1 MSKDLPSAMADTVTE
16 LPVCRR
22 PEKPIVS
29 AIQRIYLNDYQ
40 IQYEHD
46 AGNYLEPKFLSFSS
60 FLKTF
65 FDSKIFDFLTKQAM
79 AKNRDVKLASSST
92 SILVF
97 H

>member
-1 MSKDLPSAMADTVTE
+1 MADTETE
-16 LPVCRR
+16 QPVCRR
-22 PEKPIVS
+22 PRKPIVLVN
-29 AIQRIYLNDYQ
+29 QRIYLNDCQ
-40 IQYEHD
+40 IQCEHD
-46 AGNYLEPKFLSFSS
+46 AGNYLERKFLSFSS

-65 FDSKIFDFLTKQAM
+65 FDSKIFDFLTKQAI